1 MRCWSDIPR
10 WMEWGDLTFEIQEP
24 GTMIRVGSL
33 MALYRLCFC
42 SNEANIFSDMVTRS
56 VVFLEALSSI
66 RSMFRS
72 SIMITLV
79 LFEQTVHK
87 DSIL

>member
-1 MRCWSDIPR
+1 
-10 WMEWGDLTFEIQEP
+10 
-24 GTMIRVGSL
+24 
-33 MALYRLCFC
+33 
-42 SNEANIFSDMVTRS
+42 MVTRS